1 MTLIGALALLAL
13 GVMIGAPVR
22 RYLARVLS
30 GNWRPGAGTLGL
42 AAMAAGLFTAV
53 RGDWPVGLGLVV
65 VGVLLV
71 LGARRSGG
79 LGLNFRFR
87 GRASG
92 GAGPTPSPTQ
102 AAMSRQ
108 DAADILGV
116 PVDADAAAVRAAYLK
131 QIRRAHPDAGGT
143 PGLAAQLNRAR
154 DVLGGN

>member
-13 GVMIGAPVR
+13 GVLIGAPVR
-22 RYLARVLS
+22 RSLARVFA

-53 RGDWPVGLGLVV
+53 RGDWPVGLGLVL
-65 VGVLLV
+65 VGALLV
-71 LGARRSGG
+71 LGARRNGG
-79 LGLNFRFR
+79 LGFNVRFR
-87 GRASG
+87 GRSFG
-92 GAGPTPSPTQ
+92 GAGPAPSPKQ

-116 PVDADAAAVRAAYLK
+116 AVDSDAATVRAAYLK

-154 DVLGGN
+154 DVLGGG